1 MAKQLSVNYSL
12 NTGSK
17 WVYCNYPEK
26 PTVSALGDSSYG
38 SCCVNSQTVDGTGQI
53 FYSYNTNQLTTDC
66 NFGIRVYNP
75 GSSAVTITRT
85 NYGHSNSKTDGGWD
99 AVPVKSWERFFKSTS
114 KTFSVPAK
122 KSVWISEESA
132 PKGTIFSGNLRMT
145 TTGSV
150 VVAAYF
156 YKTKANIPD
165 STSIYPYDINGTG
178 NAQYSGYGNGYFF
191 TASEITIK
199 LSDLVNN
206 NGAYFETNSPTYSNV
221 TVNGSASTDEL
232 IPIHIAGTSYVAK
245 KGANRPLSNIANW
258 CAQYFIPI
266 KLVNDIGGTK
276 QVQCWIEAPSNVEQY
291 AIVNCGGTLTSK
303 KLNFKGDTHVFKTI
317 SVSNTASFNYQ
328 FIFGTNSSGYV
339 KHMFRVLP

>member
-38 SCCVNSQTVDGTGQI
+38 SCCVNRQTVDGTGQI
-53 FYSYNTNQLTTDC
+53 FYSYNTNDLTTDC

-75 GSSAVTITRT
+75 GSSAVTVTRT

-99 AVPVKSWERFFKSTS
+99 AESVKSWYRFFISTS

-150 VVAAYF
+150 VVAA
-156 YKTKANIPD
+156 
-165 STSIYPYDINGTG
+165 
-178 NAQYSGYGNGYFF
+178 
-191 TASEITIK
+191 
-199 LSDLVNN
+199 
-206 NGAYFETNSPTYSNV
+206 
-221 TVNGSASTDEL
+221 
-232 IPIHIAGTSYVAK
+232 
-245 KGANRPLSNIANW
+245 
-258 CAQYFIPI
+258 
-266 KLVNDIGGTK
+266 
-276 QVQCWIEAPSNVEQY
+276 
-291 AIVNCGGTLTSK
+291 
-303 KLNFKGDTHVFKTI
+303 
-317 SVSNTASFNYQ
+317 
-328 FIFGTNSSGYV
+328 
-339 KHMFRVLP
+339 